1 MTVEIA
7 SAGEDRVSVTVGRK
21 DLHTLLAYFMHAK
34 FSDEIKV
41 YVLLSPLINELMRA
55 IIDFSDR
62 QFIYESGSRTVRPID
77 NLEFLAEVWRV
88 LAREFGDSGAR
99 EHLAEALFPHQTP
112 EEWEPGDASPAA
124 AR

>member
-7 SAGEDRVSVTVGRK
+7 SAADDRVSISVRRK
-21 DLHTLLAYFMHAK
+21 DLHLLMAYFLHAK

-41 YVLLSPLINELMRA
+41 YVLLSPLINELMRT

-62 QFIYESGSRTVRPID
+62 HFIRESGSRFIGPID
-77 NLEFLAEVWRV
+77 NREFLDEVWRV
-88 LAREFGDSGAR
+88 LAREFGESGAC
-99 EHLAEALFPHQTP
+99 EHMAEALFPHQLP
-112 EEWEPGDASPAA
+112 EGWAPTGISPAA